1 MEILQIIDLLEDKI
15 EQSKTIPLLNR
26 AMIDKEDILA
36 SIEEIRLH
44 LPEDMKQARW
54 IKDEKKRILAEAQSE
69 ADNLVKNTQDKIA
82 KMVDEHE
89 ITKKAYEQANQ
100 IIVAAQK
107 NSRELR
113 MGARQYVDSLFADTD
128 AKLTKAQSI
137 IRKARADVRS
147 DASKPAIGE
156 QQTTADNPTTEK

>member
-1 MEILQIIDLLEDKI
+1 MEILKKIDLLEDKV
-15 EQSKTIPLLNR
+15 EQTKTIPLLNR
-26 AMIDKEDILA
+26 ALIDREELLVA
-36 SIEEIRLH
+36 IEEIRLNI
-44 LPEDMKQARW
+44 PEDMKQAKLIR
-54 IKDEKKRILAEAQSE
+54 EERKRILAEAQAE
-69 ADNLVKNTQDKIA
+69 ADEIINAAKAKVE

-100 IIVAAQK
+100 IVAAAQT

-137 IRKARADVRS
+137 IRKARADVRQ
-147 DASKPAIGE
+147 DASKPAISAE
-156 QQTTADNPTTEK
+156 NSEKAE

>member
-1 MEILQIIDLLEDKI
+1 MEILKMIDLLEDKV
-15 EQSKTIPLLNR
+15 EQTKTIPLLNR
-26 AMIDKEDILA
+26 ALIDREELLA
-36 SIEEIRLH
+36 AIEEIRINI
-44 LPEDMKQARW
+44 PEDMKQAKL
-54 IKDEKKRILAEAQSE
+54 IKEERKRILAEAQTE
-69 ADNLVKNTQDKIA
+69 AEEIINDAKAKTE

-100 IIVAAQK
+100 IVAAAQK

-137 IRKARADVRS
+137 IRKARADVRQE
-147 DASKPAIGE
+147 ASKPAI
-156 QQTTADNPTTEK
+156 TAEKNEKAE

>member
-1 MEILQIIDLLEDKI
+1 MVMEILKLIDLLEDKV
-15 EQSKTIPLLNR
+15 EQSKSIPLLNR
-26 AMIDKEDILA
+26 ALIDREELLTA
-36 SIEEIRLH
+36 IEEIRLNI
-44 LPEDMKQARW
+44 PEDMKQARLV
-54 IKDEKKRILAEAQSE
+54 KEERKRILAEAQAE
-69 ADNLVKNTQDKIA
+69 ADEIINNAKIKTE

-100 IIVAAQK
+100 IVSAAQK

-137 IRKARADVRS
+137 IRKARADVRQE
-147 DASKPAIGE
+147 ASKQAVIAE
-156 QQTTADNPTTEK
+156 KKETAAE

>member
-15 EQSKTIPLLNR
+15 EQAKTIPLLNR
-26 AMIDKEDILA
+26 ALIDREDVLA
-36 SIEEIRLH
+36 SIEELRLN

-54 IKDEKKRILAEAQSE
+54 IKDERKRILAEAQTE
-69 ADNLVKNTQDKIA
+69 ADEIINSAKEKTQ

-100 IIVAAQK
+100 IIAAAQK

-113 MGARQYVDSLFADTD
+113 MGARQYIDSLFADTD
-128 AKLTKAQSI
+128 AKLTKAQAI
-137 IRKARADVRS
+137 VRKARADVRA
-147 DASKPAIGE
+147 DASKPAIANE
-156 QQTTADNPTTEK
+156 QQHTTEEKAE

>member
-1 MEILQIIDLLEDKI
+1 MEILQLIDVLEDKV
-15 EQSKTIPLLNR
+15 EQMRTIPLLNR
-26 AMIDKEDILA
+26 ALFDKEDLLA
-36 SIEEIRLH
+36 SIEELRLS
-44 LPEDMKQARW
+44 LPEDVKQARL
-54 IKDEKKRILAEAQSE
+54 IKEERKRILAEAQSE
-69 ADNLVKNTQDKIA
+69 ADEIIKEAKAKTE

-100 IIVAAQK
+100 IIAAAQK

-137 IRKARADVRS
+137 IRKARADVRQE
-147 DASKPAIGE
+147 ASKPAI
-156 QQTTADNPTTEK
+156 APNEKAE

>member
-1 MEILQIIDLLEDKI
+1 MEILKMIDLLEDKV

-26 AMIDKEDILA
+26 ALIDREELLA
-36 SIEEIRLH
+36 AIEEIRLNI
-44 LPEDMKQARW
+44 PEDMKQARL
-54 IKDEKKRILAEAQSE
+54 IKEERKRIIAEAQTE
-69 ADNLVKNTQDKIA
+69 ADEIIKNAKVKTE

-100 IIVAAQK
+100 IVAAAQK

-137 IRKARADVRS
+137 IRKARADVRQE
-147 DASKPAIGE
+147 ASKPAIVAE
-156 QQTTADNPTTEK
+156 KTEKAE

>member
-1 MEILQIIDLLEDKI
+1 MEILKMIDLLEDKV
-15 EQSKTIPLLNR
+15 EQTKTIPLLNR
-26 AMIDKEDILA
+26 ALIDREELLA
-36 SIEEIRLH
+36 AIEEIRLNI
-44 LPEDMKQARW
+44 PEDMKQAKL
-54 IKDEKKRILAEAQSE
+54 IKEERKRILAEAQTE
-69 ADNLVKNTQDKIA
+69 AEEIINDAKVKTE

-100 IIVAAQK
+100 IVAAAQK

-137 IRKARADVRS
+137 IRKARADVRQE
-147 DASKPAIGE
+147 ASKPAI
-156 QQTTADNPTTEK
+156 TAEKNEKAE

>member
-1 MEILQIIDLLEDKI
+1 MEILQIIDILEDKV

-26 AMIDKEDILA
+26 ALIDRDDILA
-36 SIEEIRLH
+36 SIEELRLH
-44 LPEDMKQARW
+44 LPDDMKQARF
-54 IKDEKKRILAEAQSE
+54 IKDERKRILAEAQTE
-69 ADNLVKNTQDKIA
+69 AEEIIKNATLKTE
-82 KMVDEHE
+82 KMVEEHE

-100 IIVAAQK
+100 IIAAAQK

-137 IRKARADVRS
+137 IRKARADVRQE
-147 DASKPAIGE
+147 ASKPAIGAE
-156 QQTTADNPTTEK
+156 NNAEKAE

>member
-1 MEILQIIDLLEDKI
+1 MEILNVIDKLEAAI

-26 AMIDKEDILA
+26 ALIDREDVLA
-36 SIEEIRLH
+36 TIEELRIN
-44 LPEDMKQARW
+44 LPDDMKQARI
-54 IKDEKKRILAEAQSE
+54 IKDERKRIIAEAQAE
-69 ADNLVKNTQDKIA
+69 ADEIIKDAEAKTQ

-100 IIVAAQK
+100 IIAAAQK

-137 IRKARADVRS
+137 IRKARADVRQE
-147 DASKPAIGE
+147 ASKPAI
-156 QQTTADNPTTEK
+156 ADSAEKAE

>member
-1 MEILQIIDLLEDKI
+1 MEILKMIDLLEDKV
-15 EQSKTIPLLNR
+15 EQTKTIPLLNR
-26 AMIDKEDILA
+26 ALIDREELLA
-36 SIEEIRLH
+36 AIEEIRLNI
-44 LPEDMKQARW
+44 PEDMKQARL
-54 IKDEKKRILAEAQSE
+54 IKDERKRILAEAQTE
-69 ADNLVKNTQDKIA
+69 AEEIINDAKAKTE

-100 IIVAAQK
+100 IVAAAQK

-137 IRKARADVRS
+137 IRKARADVRQE
-147 DASKPAIGE
+147 ASKPAI
-156 QQTTADNPTTEK
+156 TAEKNEKAE

>member
-1 MEILQIIDLLEDKI
+1 MEILKKIDLLEDKV
-15 EQSKTIPLLNR
+15 EQTKTIPLLNR
-26 AMIDKEDILA
+26 ALIDREELLVA
-36 SIEEIRLH
+36 IEEIRLNI
-44 LPEDMKQARW
+44 PEDMKQAKLIR
-54 IKDEKKRILAEAQSE
+54 EERKRILAEAQAE
-69 ADNLVKNTQDKIA
+69 ADEIINAAKAKVE

-100 IIVAAQK
+100 IVAAAQK

-137 IRKARADVRS
+137 IRKARADVRQ
-147 DASKPAIGE
+147 DASKPAISAE
-156 QQTTADNPTTEK
+156 NSEKAE

>member
-1 MEILQIIDLLEDKI
+1 
-15 EQSKTIPLLNR
+15 
-26 AMIDKEDILA
+26 
-36 SIEEIRLH
+36 
-44 LPEDMKQARW
+44 MKQARL
-54 IKDEKKRILAEAQSE
+54 IKEERKRIIAEAQTE
-69 ADNLVKNTQDKIA
+69 ADEIIKNAKVKTE

-100 IIVAAQK
+100 IVAAAQK

-137 IRKARADVRS
+137 IRKARADVRQE
-147 DASKPAIGE
+147 ASKPAIAAE
-156 QQTTADNPTTEK
+156 KTEKAE

>member
-1 MEILQIIDLLEDKI
+1 MEILKIIDLLEDKV

-26 AMIDKEDILA
+26 AFIDREDILA
-36 SIEEIRLH
+36 NIEELRLNI
-44 LPEDMKQARW
+44 PEDMKQARL
-54 IKDEKKRILAEAQSE
+54 IKEERKRILAEAQAE
-69 ADNLVKNTQDKIA
+69 ADEIIKNA
-82 KMVDEHE
+82 KAKTERMVDEHE

-100 IIVAAQK
+100 IIAAAQK

-137 IRKARADVRS
+137 IRKARADVRQE
-147 DASKPAIGE
+147 AAKQAI
-156 QQTTADNPTTEK
+156 AAEKAEKAE